1 MALMKENV
9 KLQIIVIENET
20 LMKTIVK
27 LEDEIREYTKTSLKT
42 NEHLNKIKL
51 KEALKQK

>member
-42 NEHLNKIKL
+42 NEHLTRSN
-51 KEALKQK
+51 